1 MSIHCSLLDGSKHQ
15 VRSCSSLSLEIDFSL
30 VLGLRYCAGFSL
42 VAVCGFLT
50 VVASPLARHGL
61 EALGRQ

>member
-1 MSIHCSLLDGSKHQ
+1 MSIHCSLVDGSKHQ
-15 VRSCSSLSLEIDFSL
+15 VRSGSSLSLETDFWV